1 MKINNIN
8 FFNYNSIKSPIFK
21 AQDTTSQSFS
31 SEQSTNTQ
39 MNLDPAEMLG
49 RSQVNFTGRDFHF
62 SEGDQKFIN
71 VVAKNI
77 RMSDDEKKQL
87 EDAVSDYLTDNKYKS
102 LDDISGDEN
111 SEIQGE
117 FIEKVGYK
125 LRFLSDMDFNMF
137 ADELI
142 ERTSQDGDDYDPK
155 PDKYR
160 KDFEVV
166 DHILEQYEMSED
178 KKTEIFDV
186 LKMEAEHNEYDT
198 VFDIFRINPDRPI
211 YLFGKYLNFDKST
224 LSDLLIDFGYA
235 ATLDAKTR
243 HAQINPNKLTA
254 KTNQDYKD
262 SAIADEFIQEFGLNE
277 DEEEYIKA
285 QLQKRREGVKPEKI
299 AYDLIETYNLGLEE
313 FQYMLGTIYNFDTCF
328 YNENEDD
335 ESLN

>member
-8 FFNYNSIKSPIFK
+8 FYNYNSIKSPIFK
-21 AQDTTSQSFS
+21 AQDTTSQSLS

-39 MNLDPAEMLG
+39 MNLNPAEMLG
-49 RSQVNFTGRDFHF
+49 RSQVNFTGRDFKF
-62 SEGDQKFIN
+62 SENDQKFIN
-71 VVAKNI
+71 VVAQNI
-77 RMSDDEKKQL
+77 RMSDDEKKQF

-125 LRFLSDMDFNMF
+125 LAFLSDMDFNMF

-142 ERTSQDGDDYDPK
+142 ERTTQNNGDYDPK

-166 DHILEQYEMSED
+166 DHILDQYKMSED
-178 KKTEIFDV
+178 KKTEVFDV

-198 VFDIFRINPDRPI
+198 IFDIFRINPKRPI
-211 YLFGKYLNFDKST
+211 YLFGKYLNFNQSM

-235 ATLDAKTR
+235 ATLDAKSR

-254 KTNQDYKD
+254 QTNQNFKD
-262 SAIADEFIQEFGLNE
+262 SAIADEFIKEFGLDE
-277 DEEEYIKA
+277 DESDYIVT
-285 QLQKRREGVKPEKI
+285 QLQRRREGIKPEQI
-299 AYDLIETYNLGLEE
+299 AYELIETYDLGSDEYE
-313 FQYMLGTIYNFDTCF
+313 YMLGTIYNFDTCF
-328 YNENEDD
+328 YKEDD
-335 ESLN
+335 EE